1 MRSNEIK
8 TLFDEYR
15 AYNDAFYKKIAN
27 IIKELASKDPN
38 GILRIKSN
46 DDYPGLLCANKISE
60 RIYYCK
66 ALKIINNRIYGYV
79 DWGAAVIIK
88 EDLELSENFNWIDVF
103 EDCCIEI
110 TMDALEKALSTIAD
124 EIEKSK
130 PSDHN

>member
-46 DDYPGLLCANKISE
+46 DDYPGLLCGNKISGK
-60 RIYYCK
+60 IYYCK

-79 DWGAAVIIK
+79 DWGATLIKK
-88 EDLELSENFNWIDVF
+88 EDLELSEDFNWIDVF

-110 TMDALEKALSTIAD
+110 TMDALEKALSVIAD

-130 PSDHN
+130 PSEHN

>member
-1 MRSNEIK
+1 MYSDEIK

-15 AYNDAFYKKIAN
+15 TYNDAFYRKIAN
-27 IIKELASKDPN
+27 IIKELASNDPN

-46 DDYPGLLCANKISE
+46 DDYPGLLCGNKVSG

-79 DWGAAVIIK
+79 DWGALIK
-88 EDLELSENFNWIDVF
+88 KDTDLSEDLNWIDLF

-110 TMDALEKALSTIAD
+110 TMDALGKALSTIAD

-130 PSDHN
+130 PSGHN